1 VGGSDAHAL
10 ASAGSVWTE
19 VRGARTKAE
28 FLEGLC
34 EGRARVRG
42 ESGSYWKLTS
52 DVLTVSREMF
62 REKPF
67 MLLLFPLLLG
77 IPTVTLINYFSERR
91 FARKWGTAW
100 ARMRGL
106 DGDQSVGR
114 IPAATGEAT
123 A

>member
-19 VRGARTKAE
+19 VRGARTKVE

-42 ESGSYWKLTS
+42 ESGNYWKLTG
-52 DVLTVSREMF
+52 DVLAVSREMF

-67 MLLLFPLLLG
+67 MLLLAPLLLG

-91 FARKWGTAW
+91 FARKWGQAW

-106 DGDQSVGR
+106 DGGQSVR
-114 IPAATGEAT
+114 HIPAATGEAT